1 MNDLDVI
8 VIGAGVA
15 GLCAALAAHD
25 AGARRI
31 LIAESEDVVGGSSRL
46 SGGMIMGAGTAM
58 QRAQGIDDDG
68 AALFHDYL
76 SLNQWQVDAGVVRV
90 FCDNCGRTIDWLAS
104 LGVPFREELVI
115 GGEER
120 LPRTHWVA
128 GSGQGLVDALHREV
142 RKREIDVALRQ
153 RVDRLL
159 VDDGRVVGVAAGGD
173 ELTADAVIITTGG
186 FGANPERLGELYP
199 QALQGDWTWY
209 IGADGARG
217 DGLDLGAAAGA
228 QVTGNGRGLRLLHP
242 NFVRTYEAYL
252 PAWVVVVDPEGR
264 RFYDE
269 SAPYGVV
276 DGQHHAAGDRA
287 FVVFDD
293 VMLRHTEK
301 WPSYKDKTM
310 DGYMQTPNWNPVMVD
325 EQVERGSMTA
335 ADTIDE
341 LATALGIDTAVL
353 GGTVATYNQTAA
365 DGEDRQFAK
374 AAKFLHQIENP
385 PYYGAEIRPATI
397 CLTSTGLRIDPD
409 ARVLDTT
416 GRPIAGLFAAGETTG
431 GVLGPRYM
439 GSGNSL
445 ANCSTMGRIAGTQAV
460 AAPPDVA
467 VSSNAGRTK

>member
-1 MNDLDVI
+1 MSDLDVI
-8 VIGAGVA
+8 VVGAGVT
-15 GLCAALAAHD
+15 GLCAALGAHE

-68 AALFHDYL
+68 DSLFHDYL
-76 SLNQWQVDAGVVRV
+76 SLNQWQVDAGVVRE
-90 FCDNCGRTIDWLAS
+90 FCENCGPTIDWLAEI
-104 LGVPFREELVI
+104 GVEFREELVI

-128 GSGQGLVDALHREV
+128 GRGQGLVDTLHRQV
-142 RKREIDVALRQ
+142 RERDIDIALGQ

-159 VDDGRVVGVAAGGD
+159 VDGGQVAGVSAGGED
-173 ELTADAVIITTGG
+173 LTADAVIITTGG

-199 QALQGDWTWY
+199 QALHEDWTWY

-217 DGLDLGAAAGA
+217 DGLDLGAEVGA
-228 QVTGNGRGLRLLHP
+228 QVVGQGRGLRLLHP
-242 NFVRTYEAYL
+242 NFVRTLEAYL
-252 PAWVVVVDPEGR
+252 PAWIVVVDCNGR

-269 SAPYGVV
+269 SAPYGIV

-287 FVVFDD
+287 FVIFDD

-310 DGYMQTPNWNPVMVD
+310 DGYMQTPNWNPIMVD
-325 EQVERGSMTA
+325 EQVERGAMVA
-335 ADTIDE
+335 AATIDD
-341 LATALGIDTAVL
+341 LAAGLGLEAAVL
-353 GGTVATYNQTAA
+353 SGTVATYNQAAA
-365 DGEDRQFAK
+365 DRVDRQFAK
-374 AAKFLHQIENP
+374 AGKFLHAIENP
-385 PYYGAEIRPATI
+385 PFYGAEIRPATI
-397 CLTSTGLRIDPD
+397 CLTSGGLRIDPD

-416 GRPIAGLFAAGETTG
+416 GLPIVGLFAAGETTG

-445 ANCSTMGRIAGTQAV
+445 ANCATMGRIAGARAVATTQGSAV
-460 AAPPDVA
+460 AAMA
-467 VSSNAGRTK
+467 RE

>member
-1 MNDLDVI
+1 MNDLEVI
-8 VIGAGVA
+8 VIGAGAA

-25 AGARRI
+25 AGARRL

-58 QRAQGIDDDG
+58 QRAEGIDDSG
-68 AALFHDYL
+68 EALFHDYL

-90 FCDNCGRTIDWLAS
+90 FCDSCGPTVDWLAA
-104 LGVPFREELVI
+104 LGVDFRDELVI

-120 LPRTHWVA
+120 FPRTHWVK

-142 RKREIDVALRQ
+142 RNREIDVALGQ

-159 VDDGRVVGVAAGGD
+159 VADGRVVGVAAGGE

-186 FGANPERLGELYP
+186 FGANPERLAELYP
-199 QALQGDWTWY
+199 QALHSDWTWY

-217 DGLDLGAAAGA
+217 DGLDLGAVAGA
-228 QVTGNGRGLRLLHP
+228 QITGHERGLRLLHP
-242 NFVRTYEAYL
+242 NFVRTLEAYL
-252 PAWVVVVDPEGR
+252 PAWTVVVDRNGR

-269 SAPYGVV
+269 SAPYGIV
-276 DGQHHAAGDRA
+276 DGQHHAVGDRA
-287 FVVFDD
+287 FVIFDD

-325 EQVERGSMTA
+325 EQVERGAMVA
-335 ADTIDE
+335 AGSVAD
-341 LATALGIDTAVL
+341 LAEGLGLRPDVL
-353 GGTVATYNQTAA
+353 AGTVAAYNDAA
-365 DGEDRQFAK
+365 VTGVDRQFAK
-374 AAKFLHQIENP
+374 AGKFLHPIENP
-385 PYYGAEIRPATI
+385 PFYGAEVRPATI

-409 ARVLDTT
+409 ARVLDTV
-416 GRPIAGLFAAGETTG
+416 GSPIEGLFAAGETTG

-445 ANCSTMGRIAGTQAV
+445 ANCTTMGRIAGTS
-460 AAPPDVA
+460 AALAPA
-467 VSSNAGRTK
+467 NQRSGAGER